1 MWKNILMC
9 AIDGISPYVLA
20 ITTSL
25 FAISFSTSAYAS
37 QTSAQHKTLFKVPY
51 LDEPTGL
58 RVHFPGIA
66 RLGDDMEEPLRG
78 GGPTTFCVSWDGR
91 LFYIADPLRAY
102 DKYLEPPTEELEHSE
117 GVVPWIQVYDRD
129 GRWVRTIRL
138 TKGGYPSR
146 IRVDEQGQVYVD
158 DAKQG
163 VVVYRSDGS
172 YDERRTATIADAVRR
187 AAAEYQLDLEVASPE
202 FLEVDRAGK
211 VYFLARKVT
220 SQQGSTKNLEECL
233 LIIHPDGG
241 INLLDY
247 DSYRPT
253 GIDKYRGELIICDYD
268 SPNAEDGFQV
278 SFTIYNSPDENPD
291 NVFKRYTITLFR
303 KDSYKWVRPDGQVS
317 RKIEWHLDISNMVQ
331 NVWDGFVGTL
341 NLERHMAIATDEAG
355 NLYRVF
361 TSTNLHW
368 LDVSDPN
375 DARRGVSLMD
385 GFWIVQFT
393 PDGRF
398 KRVRASN
405 ICLIGSYGHKE
416 NLVGRIINL
425 WDVDKYGNVYWL
437 EFHPTHVEIKV
448 SSR

>member
-1 MWKNILMC
+1 MC
-9 AIDGISPYVLA
+9 AIAGISPYVLA
-20 ITTSL
+20 LTTSL

-66 RLGDDMEEPLRG
+66 QLGDDMVEPLRG

-102 DKYLEPPTEELEHSE
+102 DKHLKPPIEELEHSE

-146 IRVDEQGQVYVD
+146 VRVDEQGQVYVD

-291 NVFKRYTITLFR
+291 NVFERYTIKLFR
-303 KDSYKWVRPDGQVS
+303 KNSYKWVRPDGQVS

-405 ICLIGSYGHKE
+405 LCLIGSYGHEE

>member
-1 MWKNILMC
+1 
-9 AIDGISPYVLA
+9 
-20 ITTSL
+20 
-25 FAISFSTSAYAS
+25 
-37 QTSAQHKTLFKVPY
+37 
-51 LDEPTGL
+51 
-58 RVHFPGIA
+58 
-66 RLGDDMEEPLRG
+66 
-78 GGPTTFCVSWDGR
+78 
-91 LFYIADPLRAY
+91 
-102 DKYLEPPTEELEHSE
+102 
-117 GVVPWIQVYDRD
+117 
-129 GRWVRTIRL
+129 
-138 TKGGYPSR
+138 
-146 IRVDEQGQVYVD
+146 VD

-233 LIIHPDGG
+233 LIIDPDGG

-253 GIDKYRGELIICDYD
+253 GIDKYRGELIIGDYD

-405 ICLIGSYGHKE
+405 LCLIGSYGHEE

>member
-1 MWKNILMC
+1 MC
-9 AIDGISPYVLA
+9 AIAGISPYVLA

-66 RLGDDMEEPLRG
+66 QLGDDMVEPLRG

-102 DKYLEPPTEELEHSE
+102 DKYLRPPTKESKHSE
-117 GVVPWIQVYDRD
+117 GIVPWIQVYDRD

-187 AAAEYQLDLEVASPE
+187 AAAEYQLDMEVASPE
-202 FLEVDRAGK
+202 FLEVDRAGR

-233 LIIHPDGG
+233 LIIDPDGG

-405 ICLIGSYGHKE
+405 LCLIGSYGHEE

>member
-1 MWKNILMC
+1 MWKNMLMC
-9 AIDGISPYVLA
+9 AIAGISPYVVA

-102 DKYLEPPTEELEHSE
+102 DKYLKPPTEELEHSE

-202 FLEVDRAGK
+202 FLEVDRAGR

-233 LIIHPDGG
+233 LIIDPDGG

-253 GIDKYRGELIICDYD
+253 GIDKYRGELIIGDYD

-291 NVFKRYTITLFR
+291 NVFERYTIKLFR
-303 KDSYKWVRPDGQVS
+303 KNSYKWVRPDGQVS

>member
-1 MWKNILMC
+1 MWKNMLMC
-9 AIDGISPYVLA
+9 AIAGVSPYVLA
-20 ITTSL
+20 LTTSL
-25 FAISFSTSAYAS
+25 FAISFSTSAYAL

-102 DKYLEPPTEELEHSE
+102 DKHLKPPIEELEHSE

-146 IRVDEQGQVYVD
+146 VRVDEQGQVYVD

-187 AAAEYQLDLEVASPE
+187 AAAEYQLDMEVASPE
-202 FLEVDRAGK
+202 FLEVDRAGR

-405 ICLIGSYGHKE
+405 LCLIGSYGHEE

>member
-1 MWKNILMC
+1 MWKNMLMC
-9 AIDGISPYVLA
+9 AIAGISPYVLA

-37 QTSAQHKTLFKVPY
+37 QTSAQHRTLFRVPY

-66 RLGDDMEEPLRG
+66 QLGDDMVEPLRG

-117 GVVPWIQVYDRD
+117 GVVRWIQVYDRD

-146 IRVDEQGQVYVD
+146 VRVDEQGQVYVD

-241 INLLDY
+241 IDLLDY

-405 ICLIGSYGHKE
+405 LCLIGSYGHEE

>member
-1 MWKNILMC
+1 MWKNMLMC
-9 AIDGISPYVLA
+9 AIAGISPYVLA

-66 RLGDDMEEPLRG
+66 RLGDDMVEPLRG

-102 DKYLEPPTEELEHSE
+102 DKHLKPPIEELEHSE
-117 GVVPWIQVYDRD
+117 GIVPWIQVYDRD

-146 IRVDEQGQVYVD
+146 VRVDEQGQVYVD

-202 FLEVDRAGK
+202 FLEVDRAGR

-233 LIIHPDGG
+233 LIIDPDGG

-405 ICLIGSYGHKE
+405 LCLIGSYGHEE

>member
-1 MWKNILMC
+1 MWKNMLMC
-9 AIDGISPYVLA
+9 AIAGISPYVLA

-102 DKYLEPPTEELEHSE
+102 DKYLKPPTEGLEHSE

-202 FLEVDRAGK
+202 FLEVDRAGR

-220 SQQGSTKNLEECL
+220 SQQGSTKNLKACL

-253 GIDKYRGELIICDYD
+253 GTDKYRGELIICDYD

-291 NVFKRYTITLFR
+291 NVFERYTIKLFR
-303 KDSYKWVRPDGQVS
+303 KNSYKWVRPDGQVS

-405 ICLIGSYGHKE
+405 LCLIGSYGHEE

>member
-1 MWKNILMC
+1 MWKNMLMC
-9 AIDGISPYVLA
+9 AIAGISPYVLA
-20 ITTSL
+20 ITISL
-25 FAISFSTSAYAS
+25 FAISFSTSAYAL

-58 RVHFPGIA
+58 RVHFPGTA
-66 RLGDDMEEPLRG
+66 RFGDDMVKPLRG

-187 AAAEYQLDLEVASPE
+187 AAAEYQLDMEVASPE

-405 ICLIGSYGHKE
+405 LCLIGSYGHEE
-416 NLVGRIINL
+416 NLVGRITNL

>member
-1 MWKNILMC
+1 MWKNMLMC
-9 AIDGISPYVLA
+9 AIAGISPYVLA

-25 FAISFSTSAYAS
+25 FAISFSASAYAL

-58 RVHFPGIA
+58 RVHFPGTA
-66 RLGDDMEEPLRG
+66 RFGDDMVEPLRG

-187 AAAEYQLDLEVASPE
+187 AAAEYQLDMEVASPE

-405 ICLIGSYGHKE
+405 LCLIGSYGHEE

>member
-1 MWKNILMC
+1 MWKNMLMC
-9 AIDGISPYVLA
+9 AIAGISPYVLA

-66 RLGDDMEEPLRG
+66 QLGDDMVEPLRG

-102 DKYLEPPTEELEHSE
+102 DKYLKPPTEELEHSE

-202 FLEVDRAGK
+202 FLEVDRAGR

-233 LIIHPDGG
+233 LIIDPDGG

-253 GIDKYRGELIICDYD
+253 GIDKYRGELIIGDYD

-278 SFTIYNSPDENPD
+278 SFTIYSSPDENPD

-405 ICLIGSYGHKE
+405 LCLIGSYGHEE